1 MKTPILAGLLT
12 IAAGISLLAQQAG
25 APPTPA
31 PKSPEESKAITA
43 LFNAQGN
50 PDATIAAAEDLLAKF
65 KDTQFKEAAL
75 ALEADAWR
83 SKRDMEKAQV
93 YGERVLAVNP
103 YNLDANLMLS
113 EIIVQTT
120 PENALGKDE
129 KLGNAEKYLKTAQQ
143 ALSNMAKPEA
153 MPENVWGEYKQFTTA
168 RIRNNYGMLAM
179 SKKDYAKAIPEFQAA
194 AEGDPQ
200 QQAYE
205 ARLAQALLMAGK
217 PAEAIQLCDKLLA
230 KPDLNPTI
238 KSFVTGVKGN
248 ASRTTAKP
256 GAAAP
261 APAAP
266 APAPAAPPAK

>member
-1 MKTPILAGLLT
+1 
-12 IAAGISLLAQQAG
+12 
-25 APPTPA
+25 
-31 PKSPEESKAITA
+31 
-43 LFNAQGN
+43 
-50 PDATIAAAEDLLAKF
+50 
-65 KDTQFKEAAL
+65 
-75 ALEADAWR
+75 
-83 SKRDMEKAQV
+83 
-93 YGERVLAVNP
+93 
-103 YNLDANLMLS
+103 MLS

-143 ALSNMAKPEA
+143 ALGNMAKPEA